1 MKMNL
6 PKNLLLSETLS
17 FQYVQASSQ
26 SFSSF
31 SFLLTIGLSFPSK
44 CKEKSLENEPEDLYL

>member
-17 FQYVQASSQ
+17 FCMFKLILKASL
-26 SFSSF
+26 F
-31 SFLLTIGLSFPSK
+31 SFLLTVGLSFPSK